1 MELEALK
8 RECAADLSDRD
19 VCLSLVCAEIQRRLA
34 GGATEVWLKQVLR
47 GLGDDLWQILDEI
60 DFDWYQAGYEYGE
73 VPLDS
78 GEVWE
83 SRARNLLTFCDFD
96 WGCDHLTVLDFGSGV
111 GFIAFA
117 ANPERGLDDYEIES
131 EIDLLDTAAIREL
144 ARSHL
149 WAALSIGDHLGRCP
163 DDISFDSPVTG
174 DDVRSTTIKLFVSSV
189 PTAKEHARWMNEKG
203 HGVCPVRTE
212 DDRAALADAYLE
224 VALGHSPV
232 EYAVEL
238 DPDEGSGVLL
248 SELLRSAAADLD
260 RISGSLDAVRDELGR
275 DTPETGP

>member
-8 RECAADLSDRD
+8 RACVADLGDRE
-19 VCLSLVCAEIQRRLA
+19 VCLSLVGAEIQHRFA
-34 GGATEVWLKQVLR
+34 AGATNVWLNQVLR
-47 GLGDDLWQILDEI
+47 GLGDDFCQLLDEA
-60 DFDWYQAGYEYGE
+60 DFDWYEAGYEYGE
-73 VPLDS
+73 FPLDS
-78 GEVWE
+78 GEIWE
-83 SRARNLLTFCDFD
+83 SLAKNLLTFCNFD
-96 WGCDHLTVLDFGSGV
+96 WGCDHLSVLDFGAGI
-111 GFIAFA
+111 GFVAFA
-117 ANPERGLDDYEIES
+117 ANSERGLDDYEIES
-131 EIDLLDTAAIREL
+131 EIDLLDSSAIREL

-189 PTAKEHARWMNEKG
+189 PTAEEYAAWMNEQG
-203 HGVCPVRTE
+203 HGVWPAATE

-232 EYAVEL
+232 QYAVEL

-248 SELLRSAAADLD
+248 SELLQSAAADLD
-260 RISGSLDAVRDELGR
+260 RISSSLDAVRDELGR
-275 DTPETGP
+275 DAPETGP